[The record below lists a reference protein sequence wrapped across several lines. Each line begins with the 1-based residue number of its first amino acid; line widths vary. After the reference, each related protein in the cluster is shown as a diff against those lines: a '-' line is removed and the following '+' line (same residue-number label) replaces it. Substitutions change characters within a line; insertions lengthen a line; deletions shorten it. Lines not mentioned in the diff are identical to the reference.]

1 REDKKSAATMGQP
14 CKFCLCFFTEKA
26 LFDQFN
32 HLLKLFEVNPNIC
45 VLREL
50 ISGEKKTNFAEQVSA
65 CIQIGLCGVVLMLNK
80 KPSELDESNCPEIP
94 GTRYR
99 RSHRPATS
107 SSEAGIYVASSSHTS
122 TATTMVVGL
131 VLPLHLLRFTYG
143 GPHLKSQSPGYMN
156 SRSDPNVWL
165 LSWGNLTAAT
175 LSYSHIY
182 DLKKRKT

>member
-1 REDKKSAATMGQP
+1 MGQP

-32 HLLKLFEVNPNIC
+32 HLLKLFEFIFKSSSYGHLSVDSMVESIC
-45 VLREL
+45 IVFGSEL

-65 CIQIGLCGVVLMLNK
+65 FIQIGLCGVVLMLNK

-99 RSHRPATS
+99 RSHSPATS

-131 VLPLHLLRFTYG
+131 VLPVHLLRVSLVMVVHIRG
-143 GPHLKSQSPGYMN
+143 
-156 SRSDPNVWL
+156 
-165 LSWGNLTAAT
+165 LT
-175 LSYSHIY
+175 
-182 DLKKRKT
+182 